1 MFFSQIHLSFQKE
14 ISSVF
19 IIGGTVLI
27 IGIPKEI
34 HQGENRVSAIPEV
47 VSKYIK
53 AGFTVHVERDA
64 GINAG
69 FTNEKYVEA
78 GAKIFDNAFE
88 LFQSANVILKVQ
100 RPIDSEALKKHELDL
115 MKPGTLLIT
124 FLYPLHYHEL
134 GKKCAEKKINVISMD
149 MIPRTTLAQ
158 KMDALSSQANIA
170 GYKSV
175 LLCANALGK
184 IFPLMMT
191 AAGTISPA
199 KVVIMGAGVAGLQAL
214 GTAKR
219 LGAVV
224 EVSDIRP
231 QVKEEVQSLGGR
243 FIEVPTD
250 ASMQDAG
257 GYAKE
262 ASAEFLE
269 KQKALIFKH
278 IAEADIVITT
288 ALVPGKKAPIL
299 VTEEMVKKMRP
310 GSVVLDMAV
319 EFGGNC
325 EVSELGKTVKK
336 YRVTIIGEP
345 NLPSLVPQHA
355 SEMYSKN
362 IFSLIQHISKEG
374 KIELKLEDEIV
385 KGSLITL
392 NGEIVNQR
400 IKEIVK

>member
-1 MFFSQIHLSFQKE
+1 M
-14 ISSVF
+14 
-19 IIGGTVLI
+19 I

-34 HQGENRVSAIPEV
+34 LHGENRVAATPEV

-53 AGFTVHVERDA
+53 TGFSIQVERDA

-69 FTNEKYVEA
+69 FTNEKYTDA
-78 GAKIFDNAFE
+78 GAKILESASE
-88 LFQSANVILKVQ
+88 LFQSSDIVLKVQ
-100 RPIDSEALKKHELDL
+100 RPIENEPLKKHELDL

-124 FLYPLHYHEL
+124 FLYPLHYHDL
-134 GKKCAEKKINVISMD
+134 TKKCAEKKINVLSMD

-158 KMDALSSQANIA
+158 KMDALSSQANLA

-278 IAEADIVITT
+278 ITEADIVITT
-288 ALVPGKKAPIL
+288 ALVPGKKAPVL
-299 VTEEMVKKMRP
+299 VTEEMVKKMKP

-336 YRVTIIGEP
+336 YGVTVIGEP
-345 NLPSLVPQHA
+345 NLPSLVPHHA
-355 SEMYSKN
+355 SDMYAKN
-362 IFSLIQHISKEG
+362 ILSLVQHISKEG
-374 KIELKLEDEIV
+374 KIDLKLEDEIV
-385 KGSLITL
+385 KGSLITF
-392 NGEIVNQR
+392 NGEVINQR
-400 IKEIVK
+400 IKETIK